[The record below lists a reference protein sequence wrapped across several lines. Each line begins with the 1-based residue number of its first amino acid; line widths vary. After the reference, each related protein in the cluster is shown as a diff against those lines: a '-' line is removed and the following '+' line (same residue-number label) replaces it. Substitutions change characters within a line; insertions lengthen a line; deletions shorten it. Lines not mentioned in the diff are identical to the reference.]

1 MTRIRH
7 RETMYPVPLSSFAP
21 GLFQGQTALVTGGGR
36 GIGRSI
42 ALAFARFGADV
53 VIASRDKQNLDPTAA
68 EIEGLGRACLAVPT
82 NIRDLEQVDAL
93 VDAAYERFGQV
104 DFLVNNAGGQFP
116 ARPSQINDRG
126 WRAVIDLNLNGTWNL
141 CSRVGPRMVQRGSG
155 SIVNVVHIYSFA
167 RGAAAFAHSGAA
179 RSGVVSLTR
188 SLAYYYARHGV
199 TVNALAP
206 GTIDTRGLHEEEY
219 AHAETDDLQA
229 RNLREIPAHRLG
241 TADEVAGA
249 TLFLCSPAGR
259 YVNGTALVV
268 DGAQSLASWSDMFDP
283 EMP

>member
-1 MTRIRH
+1 MH
-7 RETMYPVPLSSFAP
+7 AVPLSSFAP
-21 GLFQGQTALVTGGGR
+21 GLFQGKTALVTGGGR

-68 EIEGLGRACLAVPT
+68 EIEELGRACLAVPT
-82 NIRDLEQVDAL
+82 NIRDFEQVDAL

-116 ARPSQINDRG
+116 SRPSQISDRG

-155 SIVNVVHIYSFA
+155 AIVNVVHIYSFA

-179 RSGVVSLTR
+179 RAGVVSLTR

-219 AHAETDDLQA
+219 AHAETHDLQA

-241 TADEVAGA
+241 TPDEIAGA